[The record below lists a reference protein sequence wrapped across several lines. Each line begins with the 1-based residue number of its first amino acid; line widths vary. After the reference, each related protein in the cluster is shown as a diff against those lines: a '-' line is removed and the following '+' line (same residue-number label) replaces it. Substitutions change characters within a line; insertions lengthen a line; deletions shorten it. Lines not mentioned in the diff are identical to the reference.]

1 MNGKFTT
8 LFSAAAIVA
17 LLGSSGLITSAH
29 AQRGRGMQQSRA
41 NFDRHFMMKAAQ
53 GNVAEVMTSQLALK
67 KSQSRSVRETAD
79 RLIREHSAAN
89 ARLKQIAGGKRIK
102 LPNRPDPMQRAV
114 YNRLAKLSGPA
125 FDRAFMG
132 AQIRAHLNAI
142 SLHQSEVRAGKDEA
156 AVAYASETLPRIQD
170 HTTMIVSVA
179 QNLGVRIP
187 AAAAQYRKVQNASGM
202 GM

>member
-1 MNGKFTT
+1 MTGKLST
-8 LFSAAAIVA
+8 LLSAAALIA
-17 LLGSSGLITSAH
+17 LLGGSGYVITSAQ
-29 AQRGRGMQQSRA
+29 AQGGGMTMSRA
-41 NFDRHFMMKAAQ
+41 NFDRHFMVKAAQ
-53 GNVAEVMTSQLALK
+53 GNVAEVMTSQLALR
-67 KSQSRSVRETAD
+67 KSRNRSVRETAD
-79 RLIREHSAAN
+79 RLIREHSEAN
-89 ARLKQIAGGKRIK
+89 SRLKQIAGGKGIR

-142 SLHQSEVRAGKDEA
+142 SLHQNEVRAGKDAA
-156 AVAYASETLPRIQD
+156 AVAFASETLPRIQD

-187 AAAAQYRKVQNASGM
+187 PAAAQYRKVQNASGM